1 MTQFFGLSMSASLGF
16 AARVSG
22 ACEGWCIRAS
32 ASVLLYVQAWL
43 SAAEKPAREPAIA
56 KHLLLLPN
64 HCLLRMQGGL
74 QISLT
79 KNEHIL
85 D

>member
-43 SAAEKPAREPAIA
+43 SAAENPA
-56 KHLLLLPN
+56 
-64 HCLLRMQGGL
+64 Q
-74 QISLT
+74 
-79 KNEHIL
+79 
-85 D
+85 